1 MTENE
6 RGASFVHLDPEDAKA
21 LAAEARSWLSTL
33 TPCCGR
39 ECGQCPPRDTVADAV
54 SAGVTAGL
62 LFAMKRI
69 SHRIRAELVCC
80 TEEDIERQYQQ
91 LKALGC
97 GDERTLEGF
106 HAICYW
112 GEMGARLA
120 EDGHSLMWSPYSC
133 GGHHPGPCPGTR
145 RCYRENHLICGEC
158 FVCTVCEDHTVC
170 EPL

>member
-6 RGASFVHLDPEDAKA
+6 RGASFVRLDPEDAKA
-21 LAAEARSWLSTL
+21 LAAEARSWLDARS
-33 TPCCGR
+33 PCCGYD
-39 ECGQCPPRDTVADAV
+39 CQQCPPQDRVADAV
-54 SAGVTAGL
+54 NAGITAGL

-69 SHRIRAELVCC
+69 SYQIRAELVCC
-80 TEEDIERQYQQ
+80 TDEDIERQYRQ

-120 EDGHSLMWSPYSC
+120 EDGHSLMRSPYGC
-133 GGHHPGPCPGTR
+133 GGRHSGPCPGTR
-145 RCYRENHLICGEC
+145 RCDREQHLICDKC
-158 FVCTVCEDHTVC
+158 HTCTVCEDHGIC